1 GVTRVLADAA
11 LMAERNLRRLPRN
24 PDLLVGV
31 TFQPIM
37 FVILFTFV
45 FGGAINTPGF
55 DYIDF
60 FLPGIIVQMI
70 AFTGYATALGIA
82 DDQRKG
88 LIDRFRSLPMSR
100 SAVLAGRTTSD
111 VAMNVIALLTMLV
124 CGFIVGFNFNSTA
137 AKIAGG
143 VGLILLFGYAMS
155 WVYCFFGLIASSPES
170 ASAMI
175 TIVIFPLTF
184 VSSAYVPT
192 DSMPTVLKA
201 IANANP
207 ITTVIDALRS
217 LWLGTP
223 AGTDV
228 YFGVLWCVGI
238 AAVFSVLATNRYRRT
253 VAR

>member
-1 GVTRVLADAA
+1 MITGTIHDA
-11 LMAERNLRRLPRN
+11 LLLAERNLRRLPRN

-37 FVILFTFV
+37 FVILFTYV

-82 DDQRKG
+82 DDLRKG

-111 VAMNVIALLTMLV
+111 VAMNVIALVTMLI
-124 CGFIVGFNFNSTA
+124 CGFIVGFNFSSTA

-192 DSMPTVLKA
+192 DSMPKVLQA

>member
-1 GVTRVLADAA
+1 MTSAVRDA
-11 LMAERNLRRLPRN
+11 LLLAERNLRRIPRN

-37 FVILFTFV
+37 FVILFTYV

-70 AFTGYATALGIA
+70 AFTGYATALGIS
-82 DDQRKG
+82 DDLRKG
-88 LIDRFRSLPMSR
+88 LIDRFRSLPMAR
-100 SAVLAGRTTSD
+100 SAVLAGRTLSD
-111 VAMNVIALLTMLV
+111 IFMNAIALATMLI
-124 CGFIVGFNFNSTA
+124 CGFIVGFSFDSDP
-137 AKIAGG
+137 AKIVAG
-143 VGLILLFGYAMS
+143 ILLVFFFGYAMS
-155 WVYCFFGLIASSPES
+155 WLYAFIGLIASSPES

-192 DSMPTVLKA
+192 DSMPAVLKA

-207 ITTVIDALRS
+207 ITTIIDAMRA

-223 AGTDV
+223 AHTDIWV
-228 YFGVLWCVGI
+228 AVLWCLAITVVFGVL
-238 AAVFSVLATNRYRRT
+238 ATQRYRRT
-253 VAR
+253 VAK

>member
-1 GVTRVLADAA
+1 MTAA
-11 LMAERNLRRLPRN
+11 LTDALLLAGRNLRRIPRN

-37 FVILFTFV
+37 FVVLFTFV
-45 FGGAINTPGF
+45 FGGAISTPGF

-60 FLPGIIVQMI
+60 FLPGIMVQMI
-70 AFTGYATALGIA
+70 AFTGYATALGIS
-82 DDQRKG
+82 DDLRKG
-88 LIDRFRSLPMSR
+88 LIDRFRSLPMAR
-100 SAVLAGRTTSD
+100 SAVLAGRTLSD
-111 VAMNVIALLTMLV
+111 VAMNVIAFVTMLV
-124 CGFIVGFNFNSTA
+124 CGFVVGFAFDSSA
-137 AKIAGG
+137 PKIVAG
-143 VGLILLFGYAMS
+143 VGLVLLFGYAMS

-192 DSMPTVLKA
+192 ASMPKVLEA
-201 IANANP
+201 IANVNP
-207 ITTVIDALRS
+207 ITTVVDALRS

-228 YFGVLWCVGI
+228 GFALLWCVGI
-238 AAVFSVLATNRYRRT
+238 AAAFAVLATSRYRRT

>member
-1 GVTRVLADAA
+1 MAA
-11 LMAERNLRRLPRN
+11 LSDALLLAERNLRRIPRN

-37 FVILFTFV
+37 FVVLFTYV
-45 FGGAINTPGF
+45 FGGAISTPGF
-55 DYIDF
+55 QYIDF
-60 FLPGIIVQMI
+60 FLPGIMVQMI

-82 DDQRKG
+82 DDLRKG
-88 LIDRFRSLPMSR
+88 LIDRFRSLPMAR
-100 SAVLAGRTTSD
+100 SAVLAGRTFSD
-111 VAMNVIALLTMLV
+111 IAMNVIALVTMLV
-124 CGFIVGFNFNSTA
+124 CGFIVGFDFDSTA
-137 AKIAGG
+137 PKIAAGIAL
-143 VGLILLFGYAMS
+143 VLLFGYAMS

-192 DSMPTVLKA
+192 ASMPKVLEA

-207 ITTVIDALRS
+207 ITTVVDALRS

-228 YFGVLWCVGI
+228 GFALLWCAGI
-238 AAVFSVLATNRYRRT
+238 AVVFGTLATARYRST

>member
-1 GVTRVLADAA
+1 MSAVTDSL
-11 LMAERNLRRLPRN
+11 LLAERNLRRIPRN

-37 FVILFTFV
+37 FVILFTYV
-45 FGGAINTPGF
+45 FGGAISTPGF

-60 FLPGIIVQMI
+60 FLPGIVIQMI

-82 DDQRKG
+82 DDLRKG
-88 LIDRFRSLPMSR
+88 LIDRFRTLPMAR
-100 SAVLAGRTTSD
+100 SAVLAGRTISD
-111 VAMNVIALLTMLV
+111 VAMNVIALATMLV
-124 CGFIVGFNFNSTA
+124 CGFIVGFSFGDVPA
-137 AKIAGG
+137 WHVPAGI
-143 VGLILLFGYAMS
+143 VLALLFGYAMS
-155 WVYCFFGLIASSPES
+155 WVYCFFGLVASSPES

-192 DSMPTVLKA
+192 DSMPAVLKA

-207 ITTVIDALRS
+207 ITTIVDALRS

-223 AGTDV
+223 AGTDILFALV
-228 YFGVLWCVGI
+228 WCVGI
-238 AAVFSVLATNRYRRT
+238 VAVFSVLATARYRRT
-253 VAR
+253 VAG

>member
-1 GVTRVLADAA
+1 MAAVRDAM
-11 LMAERNLRRLPRN
+11 LLAERNLRRIPRN

-37 FVILFTFV
+37 FVVLFTYV
-45 FGGAINTPGF
+45 FGGAISTPGF

-70 AFTGYATALGIA
+70 AFTGYATALGIS
-82 DDQRKG
+82 DDLRKG
-88 LIDRFRSLPMSR
+88 LIDRFRSLPMAR
-100 SAVLAGRTTSD
+100 SAVLAGRTFSD
-111 VAMNVIALLTMLV
+111 IFMNAIALATMLIV
-124 CGFIVGFNFNSTA
+124 GFIVGFSFDSDA
-137 AKIAGG
+137 AKIVAG
-143 VGLILLFGYAMS
+143 ILLVFFFGYAMS
-155 WVYCFFGLIASSPES
+155 WLYAFIGLIASTPES

-192 DSMPTVLKA
+192 ASMPTVLRA

-207 ITTVIDALRS
+207 ITTIIDALRS

-223 AGTDV
+223 AHTDV
-228 YFGVLWCVGI
+228 WVAVLWCIAITAVFGVL
-238 AAVFSVLATNRYRRT
+238 ATQRYRRT
-253 VAR
+253 VAK

>member
-1 GVTRVLADAA
+1 VTAAIHDA
-11 LMAERNLRRLPRN
+11 LLLAERNLRRLPRN

-82 DDQRKG
+82 DDLRKG

-111 VAMNVIALLTMLV
+111 VAMNVIALVTMLV

-143 VGLILLFGYAMS
+143 VGLVLLFGYAMS

-192 DSMPTVLKA
+192 DSMPAVLKA

-217 LWLGTP
+217 LWLGTH

-228 YFGVLWCVGI
+228 IFGVLWCIGI

>member
-1 GVTRVLADAA
+1 MSAARDA
-11 LMAERNLRRLPRN
+11 LLLAERNLRRIPRN

-37 FVILFTFV
+37 FVILFTYV

-60 FLPGIIVQMI
+60 FLPGIIIQMI
-70 AFTGYATALGIA
+70 AFTGYATALGIS
-82 DDQRKG
+82 DDLRKG
-88 LIDRFRSLPMSR
+88 LIDRFRSLPMAR
-100 SAVLAGRTTSD
+100 SAVLAGRTLSD
-111 VAMNVIALLTMLV
+111 IFMNAIALATMLI
-124 CGFIVGFNFNSTA
+124 CGLIVGFSFDSD
-137 AKIAGG
+137 AGKLVAG
-143 VGLILLFGYAMS
+143 VLLVFFFGYAMS
-155 WVYCFFGLIASSPES
+155 WLYAFIGLIASTPES

-192 DSMPTVLKA
+192 DSMPAVLQA

-207 ITTVIDALRS
+207 ITTIIDAMRS

-223 AGTDV
+223 ANTDIWV
-228 YFGVLWCVGI
+228 AVLWCIGITLVFGVL
-238 AAVFSVLATNRYRRT
+238 ATQRYRRT
-253 VAR
+253 VAK